1 MPIKTTSIT
10 NHSKKWNLFVNE
22 IEKSEY
28 LIALAKSGK
37 SRAQS
42 AGVRAFMYLYVNDPD
57 IRNKVNEI
65 IDDFI
70 VYKDNGEPSLL

>member
-1 MPIKTTSIT
+1 MPIKTTQLT

-28 LIALAKSGK
+28 LITLAKSGK
-37 SRAQS
+37 LRAQS
-42 AGVRAFMYLYVNDPD
+42 AGVRAFMHLYVNDPEVRD
-57 IRNKVNEI
+57 KVNAI